1 MGKKKWM
8 KKMMKIMKIW
18 MMMKMGIGVRQAN
31 IKMMKVMM
39 MMISKIKLPGGKIN
53 QSIWEEIKETR
64 ASLASIYSS
73 NRRKTMRKMKK
84 MKRMMNKKIA
94 LMQGI
99 WSTGTRT

>member
-1 MGKKKWM
+1 MAKKKWM

-18 MMMKMGIGVRQAN
+18 MMGIGLRQAN
-31 IKMMKVMM
+31 IKMMMIVM

-53 QSIWEEIKETR
+53 QSIWEEIREIR
-64 ASLASIYSS
+64 ASLASIDNS
-73 NRRKTMRKMKK
+73 NKRKTMRKIRKMKK
-84 MKRMMNKKIA
+84 MMNKKIA